1 MSLDVGDIDVELY
14 EISVKTVIFILEE
27 TVSLSLELDHV
38 CVKYL
43 EDGLDVLEVVLLE
56 RLKLLFGREEVDKF
70 ANSALEEVK
79 TTENLGW

>member
-1 MSLDVGDIDVELY
+1 MGLDVGDIDVELY
-14 EISVKTVIFILEE
+14 EISVKTVILILEK

-56 RLKLLFGREEVDKF
+56 SLKLLFGREEVDKF
-70 ANSALEEVK
+70 AHSALE
-79 TTENLGW
+79 